1 MIAGLLLMAVLLG
14 FFRKADLFESFAQ
27 GAEEGFKSAIR
38 VIPYLAATFTALRVL
53 ESSGLLEALTQ
64 SIRPLSALLG
74 LPSGTEPLLL
84 LRPLS
89 GSASLGL
96 LKSIPSQYGPDSR
109 TGLVASAMMG
119 SGETVLYSARFICL
133 PPDQAQPICHPGLA
147 GGLGGGMCRGR
158 IVFSISQA

>member
-96 LKSIPSQYGPDSR
+96 LKSILSQYGPDSR

-119 SGETVLYSARFICL
+119 SGETVLYTCAVYLSA
-133 PPDQAQPICHPGLA
+133 AQFKRSRYVIPVSLA
-147 GGLGGGMCRGR
+147 GWAVGCAVAGLFFR
-158 IVFSISQA
+158 